1 MLSRRSFVQGLGAGV
16 AGLLS
21 LRGLAAAL
29 QTSTSPYRRPKL
41 RITDVQ
47 TAFVRALHV
56 RIITDQGIF
65 GDGEG
70 VDAVSG
76 GAGIISGF
84 RQALIGQDPL
94 NVDALFERI

>member
-1 MLSRRSFVQGLGAGV
+1 MLSRRSFVRGLGAGV
-16 AGLLS
+16 TGLLS

-47 TAFVRALHV
+47 TVFVRALHV
-56 RIITDQGIF
+56 RITTDQGIF

-76 GAGIISGF
+76 
-84 RQALIGQDPL
+84 
-94 NVDALFERI
+94 